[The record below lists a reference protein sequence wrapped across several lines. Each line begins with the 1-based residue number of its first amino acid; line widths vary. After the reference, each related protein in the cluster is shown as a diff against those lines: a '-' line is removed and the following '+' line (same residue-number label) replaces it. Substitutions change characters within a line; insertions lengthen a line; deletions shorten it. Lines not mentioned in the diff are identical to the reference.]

1 MKSVEV
7 SAAALSRD
15 ALRALVEEFVTR
27 DGTDYGAVE
36 RSLDAKVADVLRQL
50 DRGEVRIVFDP
61 ESETTRSFLFQP
73 PRKRQTGGGRRLR
86 AQRRQPPSMVRFFRP
101 APGVNRSAAAAVRSS
116 SFRPGARR
124 LASAVQ

>member
-1 MKSVEV
+1 MNPIEV
-7 SAAALSRD
+7 APGSLSRE

-61 ESETTRSFLFQP
+61 DSETTTLVASSRRATRSGS
-73 PRKRQTGGGRRLR
+73 GG
-86 AQRRQPPSMVRFFRP
+86 PE
-101 APGVNRSAAAAVRSS
+101 
-116 SFRPGARR
+116 
-124 LASAVQ
+124 